1 MVYERDC
8 FSDQSFAIQ
17 ITLTSRDGR
26 PSVIRQVVIG
36 GRPAGPFGLAP
47 KSHLSPWLSFCDGL
61 RADLVGQ
68 TLQDGLHRVLDLCE
82 WAEYL
87 PSQRLADA
95 LRSVPLRKVK
105 DARTPAWWHAQAALH
120 AGAVT
125 VAAREY
131 LNKADSEEPEE
142 ELEQALLQNL
152 VAGYLHLRNTVP
164 LSAFPVIP
172 AAGPPT
178 SAASLVRTAEGLLA
192 DRLLQ
197 SNERR
202 ELLKSLCGL
211 LDLKALAA
219 MGAKPEVLFDLEL
232 TSRIPELRAFVLAD
246 HIRTMEQAYP
256 RATDATD
263 FRRSAV
269 DLLTPPL
276 NRDEDH
282 ALSEC
287 FSGTVKEPPNS
298 LERVQA
304 YSGETLH
311 TDDSSSEDEET
322 GDVYERFAVQFE
334 VDGDS
339 IDRIYIGSRPA
350 APAGRHA
357 TAWVVLCDHLRALL
371 VGKNPAAVPALLDT
385 ARTTITTLAGRLN
398 QQGVVAGFAPSSTSP
413 SPDQMEEDTPEEGT
427 TVLAVA
433 QRAAVDYLTALNSLD
448 GSIVDTGGTSPAA
461 IEPKHR
467 ATLLSGEAAPT
478 QLAGMLDPRAL
489 AWKVGRGR
497 IAFRIAL
504 HLHLMNTAYRAVIP
518 LLSPECFAALLV
530 PVEIRADM
538 QVAIAQDVI
547 HALDPQQAFSP
558 DAYAQAA
565 DRYSHDK
572 AVQAKA
578 KTKAKPGMVDDEADY
593 RASLESDDGGSSY
606 SSSS

>member
-8 FSDQSFAIQ
+8 FSDQSFAVQ
-17 ITLTSRDGR
+17 ITLTSRDGS

-105 DARTPAWWHAQAALH
+105 NARTPAWWHAQAALH

-125 VAAREY
+125 VAAQEY
-131 LNKADSEEPEE
+131 LNKADPEEPEE

-178 SAASLVRTAEGLLA
+178 RAASLVRTAEGLLA
-192 DRLLQ
+192 DRLLP
-197 SNERR
+197 SNERQ
-202 ELLKSLCGL
+202 ELLKSLWRL

-219 MGAKPEVLFDLEL
+219 MGAKPDVLLDPKL

-246 HIRTMEQAYP
+246 HIRTMEHAYP

-269 DLLTPPL
+269 KLLTPPL

-304 YSGETLH
+304 YQGETLH
-311 TDDSSSEDEET
+311 TDDSSSSEDEET

-357 TAWVVLCDHLRALL
+357 TAWVVLCDHLRALV
-371 VGKNPAAVPALLDT
+371 VGKSPAAVPALLGT
-385 ARTTITTLAGRLN
+385 ARTTIINLAGRLN
-398 QQGVVAGFAPSSTSP
+398 QQGVVAGFAPAATSP

-448 GSIVDTGGTSPAA
+448 GSIVDTGGTSPGA

-489 AWKVGRGR
+489 AWKAGRGR

-518 LLSPECFAALLV
+518 LLSPDCFAALLV
-530 PVEIRADM
+530 PVDIPTEM
-538 QVAIAQDVI
+538 QVAIAQDVTQ
-547 HALDPQQAFSP
+547 ALDPQQAFSP
-558 DAYAQAA
+558 AAYAQAA
-565 DRYSHDK
+565 DQYRHDR

-578 KTKAKPGMVDDEADY
+578 KAKPGMVDDEADY
-593 RASLESDDGGSSY
+593 RASLDSDDGGSSY
-606 SSSS
+606 SSS